1 MSNSSEVYPVAQSA
15 TSKDVARLAGVS
27 QSTVSYVMSGK
38 RSISAETL
46 RRVEE
51 AMATLNYQPHAGA
64 RALSGKRTN
73 TIAVVMPFA
82 SAYGA
87 GQLMAFVEEFV
98 LAARRHD
105 CDVLLVTAEE
115 GIDGLRRVTGR
126 SLCDAAVVM
135 QVATHDERA
144 EIARGLGF
152 PIMFIGVPDDPHG
165 LACVDFDFEEAGRL
179 LVGELATLGNTHVSV
194 LGWDADAVARNY
206 NYIHRFSRAVHSAA
220 EQAGVGVSWHVAPAE
235 GSFSEQLAEQ
245 KGDEA
250 HGRTGFIL
258 ASGLP
263 SGMRAL
269 IGADLLPG
277 RDIDV
282 VGLCTEAEAEDQ
294 AIPLTA
300 VSTQPRDVSR
310 RVAGQ
315 LFGLIEQG
323 APAEAGVDLVPARLT
338 RRASTRSPSRY
349 SDGSPSGGAT
359 A

>member
-1 MSNSSEVYPVAQSA
+1 MAQSA

-46 RRVEE
+46 QRVEE
-51 AMATLNYQPHAGA
+51 AMAALSYQPHAGA

-98 LAARRHD
+98 LAARKHD

-135 QVATHDERA
+135 QVAAQDERA
-144 EIARGLGF
+144 EIARSLDF
-152 PIMFIGVPDDPHG
+152 PIMFIGVPDDPRG

-179 LVGELATLGNTHVSV
+179 LVRELVALGNTHVSV
-194 LGWDADAVARNY
+194 LGWNADSVARNY
-206 NYIHRFSRAVHSAA
+206 NYIHRFSQAVHSAA
-220 EQAGVGVSWHVAPAE
+220 EQSGVGVSWHMAPAE
-235 GSFSEQLAEQ
+235 MSFSEQVDEQ
-245 KGDEA
+245 KGSAADA
-250 HGRTGFIL
+250 RTGFIL

-263 SGMRAL
+263 GGMRAL

-277 RDIDV
+277 KDVDV
-282 VGLCTEAEAEDQ
+282 VGLCTESEAEDQ
-294 AIPLTA
+294 AVPLTA

-310 RVAGQ
+310 RVAAQ

-323 APAEAGVDLVPARLT
+323 VSAEAGVDLVPARLT
-338 RRASTRSPSRY
+338 RRASTRSPARDSR
-349 SDGSPSGGAT
+349 DVPSGGVAP
-359 A
+359 